1 MGAWMNQI
9 HAIAARKKPCVLV
22 TVAVVKG
29 STPREAGAKM
39 LVTTEGI
46 VGSIGGGHL
55 ELKAIDEARALFEGE
70 ALANPFIRDFALGPS
85 LGQCCGGFTSVLFEL
100 LGASDEAWLG
110 TLREAAA
117 EERPAA
123 RVVGL
128 DDGAKAVFT
137 SDHQSGDGIP
147 EAIVALARAALED
160 VSGTRIEPAGEGS
173 ARYVIDPEIPRGFR
187 VVLFGAGHVGTA
199 LVSTLASLPCRVT
212 WIDSRDDFFPADLP
226 ANVTTLV
233 SDLPAYEVDD
243 AAPGALY
250 LVMTHS
256 HGIDL
261 QICERVLKRGDF
273 AYLGLIG
280 SKTKRERFRRDLGA
294 KGLPASALER
304 ITCPIGIP
312 GISGKHPNEIAVA
325 VAAELL
331 QIAEAVSDQHADGA
345 MARGSSAGP

>member
-1 MGAWMNQI
+1 MGAWMDQL
-9 HAIAARKKPCVLV
+9 HAIVARKQPRVLV

-39 LVTTEGI
+39 LVTAEGI
-46 VGSIGGGHL
+46 AGSIGGGHL
-55 ELKAIDEARALFEGE
+55 ELKAIDEARALLEG
-70 ALANPFIRDFALGPS
+70 AAPANPLVRDYALGPA
-85 LGQCCGGFTSVLFEL
+85 LGQCCGGFTSVLFEP
-100 LGASDEAWLG
+100 LGASDQGWLDALAG
-110 TLREAAA
+110 AAA
-117 EERPAA
+117 EERPAV
-123 RVVGL
+123 RVIGL
-128 DDGAKAVFT
+128 DDGAKAAFT
-137 SDHQSGDGIP
+137 ADQHSGDDIP
-147 EAIVALARAALED
+147 GAITALARAALED
-160 VSGTRIEPAGEGS
+160 DSGTRIEPAGEGGP
-173 ARYVIDPEIPRGFR
+173 RYVIDPEIPRGFR
-187 VVLFGAGHVGTA
+187 VMLFGAGHVGTA

-212 WIDSRDDFFPADLP
+212 WIDSRDDVFPAALP
-226 ANVTTLV
+226 DNVTALV
-233 SDLPAYEVDD
+233 SDLPAYEGDD
-243 AAPGALY
+243 APPGALY

-294 KGLPASALER
+294 KGLPAASLDR

-331 QIAEAVSDQHADGA
+331 QIAEAVS
-345 MARGSSAGP
+345 ARQAEGVMVSGGSAGP

>member
-1 MGAWMNQI
+1 MGAWIDQI
-9 HAIAARKKPCVLV
+9 HEFAARKQPCVLV

-39 LVTTEGI
+39 LVTAEGI
-46 VGSIGGGHL
+46 AGSIGGGHL
-55 ELKAIDEARALFEGE
+55 ELKAIDEARALLEGE
-70 ALANPFIRDFALGPS
+70 VPANPFVRDFALGPA
-85 LGQCCGGFTSVLFEL
+85 LGQCCGGFTSVLFEP
-100 LGASDEAWLG
+100 LGASDQGWLN
-110 TLREAAA
+110 TLTVAADG
-117 EERPAA
+117 ERPAA

-128 DDGAKAVFT
+128 DDGAKAAFT
-137 SDHQSGDGIP
+137 ADQQSGDEIP
-147 EAIVALARAALED
+147 EAVAALARAALED
-160 VSGTRIEPAGEGS
+160 ASGTRIEPAGEGS
-173 ARYVIDPEIPRGFR
+173 AHYVIDPEIPRGFR

-199 LVSTLASLPCRVT
+199 LVTTLANLPCRVT
-212 WIDSRDDFFPADLP
+212 WIDSRDDAFPVALP
-226 ANVTTLV
+226 DNVTTLV
-233 SDLPAYEVDD
+233 SDLPAYEADD
-243 AAPGALY
+243 APPGALY

-294 KGLPASALER
+294 KGFPAASLDR

-312 GISGKHPNEIAVA
+312 GISGKHPDEIAVA

-331 QIAEAVSDQHADGA
+331 QMAESASARQADGA
-345 MARGSSAGP
+345 IASGGSAGP